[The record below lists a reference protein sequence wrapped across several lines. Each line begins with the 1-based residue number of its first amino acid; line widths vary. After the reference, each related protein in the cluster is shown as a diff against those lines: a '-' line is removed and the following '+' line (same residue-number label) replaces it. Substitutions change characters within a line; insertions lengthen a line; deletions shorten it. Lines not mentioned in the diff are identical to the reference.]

1 MNKIFFLLLAT
12 LFSNV
17 LLAQAVA
24 ETPAETDGS
33 SKKLIAFASDTQ
45 APMMVET
52 IILRSNKNRLATK
65 KLFEDIGR
73 KNPGSL
79 FILGDVVNLGYS
91 DRQWKPMDRYL
102 KNLREKGVE
111 VHAALGNHEVMGKK
125 KTGEKKFQQRFP
137 NHVKTGFV
145 EVVDSV
151 AVVLLNSNFKK
162 LSKKED
168 AMQVAWYQET
178 LKALDADPAIQFI
191 ITGCHH
197 SPYTNSKI
205 VGPSKG
211 VQDRF
216 VKPFLASEKSK
227 LFLSGHCHGFEH
239 YQVEGKEFVVIG
251 GGGGLHQP
259 MRADGAHHDLA
270 KEYKPMFHY
279 LTVLRS
285 GDSLELRSYKLDS
298 DFSLFEEGL
307 AIGVHKDASPHSA
320 VASIPADR

>member
-1 MNKIFFLLLAT
+1 MNKIFFLFLVSVLST
-12 LFSNV
+12 NLF
-17 LLAQAVA
+17 AQALADGVI
-24 ETPAETDGS
+24 ENDGS
-33 SKKLIAFASDTQ
+33 SKKMIAFTSDTQ
-45 APMMVET
+45 APMLVET

-65 KLFEDIGR
+65 KLFEDIGQR
-73 KNPGSL
+73 NPGSL

-91 DRQWKPMDRYL
+91 NRQWKPIDRYI
-102 KNLREKGVE
+102 KDLREKGVE
-111 VHAALGNHEVMGKK
+111 VHAALGNHEVMGRK

-168 AMQVAWYQET
+168 DIQVAWYRET

-205 VGPSKG
+205 VGPSTG

-251 GGGGLHQP
+251 GGGGLNQP
-259 MRADGAHHDLA
+259 MRANGAHEDIA
-270 KEYKPMFHY
+270 KDYKPMFHY

-285 GDSLELRSYKLDS
+285 GDHLELKSYKLDT

-307 AIGVHKDASPHSA
+307 VISVRKDPAAGTGLAS
-320 VASIPADR
+320 VTADR

>member
-1 MNKIFFLLLAT
+1 LAEGPDENQ
-12 LFSNV
+12 S
-17 LLAQAVA
+17 
-24 ETPAETDGS
+24 PR
-33 SKKLIAFASDTQ
+33 KLIAFTSDTQ
-45 APMMVET
+45 APMLVET

-65 KLFEDIGR
+65 KLFEDIGQR
-73 KNPGSL
+73 NPGSL

-102 KNLREKGVE
+102 KDLREKGVE

-125 KTGEKKFQQRFP
+125 NTGEKKFQQRFP

-162 LSKKED
+162 LSKKEND
-168 AMQVAWYQET
+168 MQVAWYQET
-178 LKALDADPAIQFI
+178 LKALDADPAIHFI

-259 MRADGAHHDLA
+259 MRADGAHQDLA
-270 KEYKPMFHY
+270 KDYKPMFHY

-285 GDSLELRSYKLDS
+285 GDGLELRSYQLDGA
-298 DFSLFEEGL
+298 FSLFEEGL
-307 AIGVHKDASPHSA
+307 VIGVKKDPAPGTGLASVNS
-320 VASIPADR
+320 DR